1 MATLMNSLK
10 AISISRKKL
19 SILLFLMFLPALLWA
34 EPFRAAIVTD
44 SQPYQSILEDTLRLL
59 SGEVTSPQSI
69 ALYEDKREER
79 QRLEK
84 EKAVSEARQ
93 AERAY
98 AENETQVESTSLLLE
113 VVTLSL
119 SDAEKDFLY
128 QNDEDAVRF
137 IKLRD
142 DIDLLLVA
150 DASEDGMLTEA
161 TLYSNGEELRSTLF
175 ITEETDEEFLEVAGL
190 LKPIVK
196 DDSVSLVKADLP
208 SSVSIAID
216 GESVV
221 PVRGYL
227 ALEDGEHLISYAAPG
242 YMTKEIEMETYEGAE
257 ITTALE
263 PSGTIRLFVSPR
275 PYDAAIYLN
284 GLKLDTHSVPEAPL
298 PFQLTATREG
308 FRTYAVQ
315 SRLALDRIEV
325 MLYPGWMD
333 DVDIVEKAKDR
344 FYSNLLSTIVSFGC
358 YVASGAL
365 EDIYPQA
372 GLSPATGL
380 FMGISFVGLVELF
393 DSMFDYFQM
402 ARAGI

>member
-44 SQPYQSILEDTLRLL
+44 SQPYQSILEDALRLL
-59 SGEVTSPQSI
+59 SGEVTSPQSL

-98 AENETQVESTSLLLE
+98 AENETQAESTPLQLE

-175 ITEETDEEFLEVAGL
+175 ITEETGDEFLEVAGL

-208 SSVSIAID
+208 SPVSIAID

-227 ALEDGEHLISYAAPG
+227 ALEDGEHHISYAAPG

-257 ITTALE
+257 ITTDLE
-263 PSGTIRLFVSPR
+263 PSGTIRLFVSPL

-284 GLKLDTHSVPEAPL
+284 GLKLDTHSVPDAPL
-298 PFQLTATREG
+298 PFQLTATHEG

>member
-1 MATLMNSLK
+1 MNSLK

-44 SQPYQSILEDTLRLL
+44 SQPYQSILEDALRLL
-59 SGEVTSPQSI
+59 SDEVTSPQSL
-69 ALYEDKREER
+69 ALYEDKRGER

-242 YMTKEIEMETYEGAE
+242 YMTKEIEMETQEGAE

-263 PSGTIRLFVSPR
+263 PSGTIRLFVSPL

-298 PFQLTATREG
+298 PRACAPLFPTHPCHL
-308 FRTYAVQ
+308 
-315 SRLALDRIEV
+315 RIH
-325 MLYPGWMD
+325 
-333 DVDIVEKAKDR
+333 R
-344 FYSNLLSTIVSFGC
+344 
-358 YVASGAL
+358 
-365 EDIYPQA
+365 
-372 GLSPATGL
+372 
-380 FMGISFVGLVELF
+380 
-393 DSMFDYFQM
+393 
-402 ARAGI
+402 